1 MYIVTPP
8 ECNNKLNMYLDS
20 QLFLSFSKFLK
31 HVFNIALK
39 LQKLNNHSWKK
50 YNIKFLC
57 KKMTPEMSG
66 FAVVKKARSHQKKIF
81 EEKVLPVY
89 FCK

>member
-1 MYIVTPP
+1 MIFEEFTGKDLGFNNMYIVTPP

-39 LQKLNNHSWKK
+39 LQKLNNHS
-50 YNIKFLC
+50 
-57 KKMTPEMSG
+57 
-66 FAVVKKARSHQKKIF
+66 
-81 EEKVLPVY
+81 
-89 FCK
+89 